1 MAVDPQ
7 IQAVIGRIVAT
18 VKFAAHPIILD
29 SAIGQCP
36 GLNHLIGIGPACVI
50 LPGEV
55 EMPVAIGS
63 VIEIEINDF
72 LSSLKYSFL

>member
-1 MAVDPQ
+1 MV
-7 IQAVIGRIVAT
+7 GRIIGA
-18 VKFAAHPIILD
+18 VKFAINPVILGR
-29 SAIGQCP
+29 AIGQCP
-36 GLNHLIGIGPACVI
+36 GFYHLVGIGPTCVI

-55 EMPVAIGS
+55 EMPVTIGS